1 MRRLNNLYEEFQKI
15 PSIEEH
21 FQVSSH
27 TFRVERTDEKTFQLN
42 VSVIVPTLEL
52 NIPDVLIE
60 HIQSYLIENAS
71 IEIKYPNDYPFK
83 CPKFS
88 LIGGIDKYY
97 KALCILNYQYDRDWS
112 PAITFE
118 KDILYLI
125 QYIV

>member
-15 PSIEEH
+15 SSIEEH
-21 FQVSSH
+21 FQISSH
-27 TFRVERTDEKTFQLN
+27 TFCVERKDDTTFQLKTT
-42 VSVIVPTLEL
+42 VIIPKLKL
-52 NIPDVLIE
+52 DIPDVLIE
-60 HIQSYLIENAS
+60 HIQSYLIEKAS

-88 LIGGIDKYY
+88 LIDGIDKYY

-112 PAITFE
+112 PVITFE